1 MRVADKTLN
10 ALATSLNFRQMR
22 QELISSNVA
31 NAETP
36 GYKAKRLNF
45 EEALARALDV
55 DGELSMKVNDAGHYD
70 VGGGGFS
77 NLQPTI
83 EEEVNGIVSE
93 DGNNVDRDR
102 ELALMAENE
111 ILYDTTVQLLNK
123 KLALMKYAI
132 QSER

>member
-1 MRVADKTLN
+1 MRIRDKTLD
-10 ALATSLNFRQMR
+10 ALATSLNFRKMR
-22 QELISSNVA
+22 QELISSNIA

-36 GYKAKRLNF
+36 GYKAKRLRF
-45 EEALARALDV
+45 EDALARALDV
-55 DGELSMKVNDAGHYD
+55 DGHLSMATNNGRHFD

-77 NLQPTI
+77 NLKPTI

-93 DGNNVDRDR
+93 DGNNVDRDK

-123 KLALMKYAI
+123 KLSLLKYAI